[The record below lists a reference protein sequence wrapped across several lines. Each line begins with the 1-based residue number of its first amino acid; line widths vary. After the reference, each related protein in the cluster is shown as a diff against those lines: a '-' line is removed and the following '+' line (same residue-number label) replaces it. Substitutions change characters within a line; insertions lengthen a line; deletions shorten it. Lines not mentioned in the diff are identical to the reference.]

1 MLFTHFGIS
10 GPAVLMLSTAAV
22 HSKKAVYPMEVVI
35 NLKPALS
42 EEKLY
47 KRLERDFE
55 LYDRKQAENAM
66 KDLLPK
72 RLIPAVL
79 RQAEVAADA
88 PVHTLSAAARL
99 RIVRPLAEAIVT
111 AGGVSVREIN
121 PKTME
126 SKIVPNIYFAGE
138 VTDIDAYT
146 GGYNLQAAFSTG
158 YAAGVEAAGGSE

>member
-1 MLFTHFGIS
+1 
-10 GPAVLMLSTAAV
+10 
-22 HSKKAVYPMEVVI
+22 
-35 NLKPALS
+35 
-42 EEKLY
+42 
-47 KRLERDFE
+47 
-55 LYDRKQAENAM
+55 M

-72 RLIPAVL
+72 RLISAVL

-88 PVHTLSAAARL
+88 PIHTLSAGARL
-99 RIVRPLAEAIVT
+99 RIVQALQNLQLTVTGVRPLAEAIVT

-126 SKIVPNIYFAGE
+126 SKMVPNIYFAGE